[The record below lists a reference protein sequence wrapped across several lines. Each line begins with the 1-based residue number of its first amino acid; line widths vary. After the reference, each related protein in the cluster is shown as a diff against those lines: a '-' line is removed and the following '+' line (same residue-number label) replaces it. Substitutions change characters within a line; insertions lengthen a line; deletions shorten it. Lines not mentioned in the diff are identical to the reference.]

1 MENNKEMDIIAK
13 LEKLENE
20 ISLLENKLK
29 DYIKKVES
37 LQAENNKLIQNIQL
51 LETENKKLQNY
62 YKEYLQLSS
71 KTNLVKQKIKRIV
84 EKLAEV

>member
-1 MENNKEMDIIAK
+1 MEKDKELDIIAR
-13 LEKLENE
+13 LEKLEDE
-20 ISLLENKLK
+20 LSSLENKLK

-37 LQAENNKLIQNIQL
+37 LQAENNKLQQNIQL
-51 LETENKKLQNY
+51 LEAENKKLQGY

-84 EKLAEV
+84 EKLAEI